1 VLDDPVAYIAGAGHD
16 DPILFAAS
24 WSCGLLCL
32 VLRRAPVALLATT
45 ALVAAGCR
53 SGEEAP
59 QPTLLVRA
67 ARMFDGRHMRSPG
80 SVLIRGDRIVRVGG
94 EVEATRTLDFGDAT
108 ILPGFIDLHVHWD
121 TGMLAGGVTTMR
133 NVGSS
138 LAALRQR
145 YHTPGIRLFMAGPLI
160 SVPGG
165 YPAVVHGAGIAYEVT
180 SAAAARA
187 AVDRLADM
195 GADVIKIALDS
206 NRGQLPLLTTDEVR
220 AIVEEAHARDLEVT
234 AHAEWPDGI
243 QRAVDGGVDELA
255 HVPCGASDRQLQR
268 LQDRDVGIVATLQ
281 VIQNAYGSCQ
291 GIITSY
297 LQLGGRVLY
306 GTDVGNPRI
315 PVGIDVEELRLMKSA
330 GMTTTQ
336 VLAAAT
342 SEAGKEL
349 GVDQLGTLA
358 EDAPADLIVVR
369 GDARALTDTLARPRL
384 VISAG
389 RIRVRR

>member
-1 VLDDPVAYIAGAGHD
+1 
-16 DPILFAAS
+16 
-24 WSCGLLCL
+24 
-32 VLRRAPVALLATT
+32 
-45 ALVAAGCR
+45 
-53 SGEEAP
+53 
-59 QPTLLVRA
+59 LLVRA

-80 SVLIRGDRIVRVGG
+80 SVLIRGDRIVSVGSD
-94 EVEATRTLDFGDAT
+94 VQATRTLDFGDAT

-121 TGMLAGGVTTMR
+121 TGMLRGGVTTMR

-138 LAALRQR
+138 LVALRQR
-145 YHTPGIRLFMAGPLI
+145 YHTRGIRLFMAGPLV

-165 YPAVVHGAGIAYEVT
+165 YPTVVHGPGIAYNVT
-180 SAAAARA
+180 SPVAARA
-187 AVDRLADM
+187 AVDRLADL

-206 NRGQLPLLTTDEVR
+206 NRGQLALLTTDEVR
-220 AIVEEAHARDLEVT
+220 AIVGEAHARNLDVT

-255 HVPCGASDRQLQR
+255 HVPCGASDEQLQR
-268 LQDRDVGIVATLQ
+268 LHDRDVGIVATLQ
-281 VIQNAYGSCQ
+281 VIQNSYGSCQ

-315 PVGIDVEELRLMKSA
+315 PVGIDVAELRLMKSA
-330 GMTTTQ
+330 GMTPTQ

-349 GVDQLGTLA
+349 GVDKLGTLA
-358 EDAPADLIVVR
+358 GDAPADLIVVR
-369 GDARALTDTLARPRL
+369 GDARALPDDLARPRL
-384 VISAG
+384 VISTG